1 MTDTTCVAYQLSPAF
16 ITLGAN
22 KQANQLIAGGYQ
34 A

>member
-1 MTDTTCVAYQLSPAF
+1 MTDASCVEYQLSPAF
-16 ITLGAN
+16 ITLGGN

>member
-1 MTDTTCVAYQLSPAF
+1 MTDTACVAYQLSPAF